1 MIASMANATLYN
13 LSTLLSLVPA
23 ALVAYRRDAARDTMF
38 WLATAVAVAGPLVLS
53 AAMLSGAWRTGLS
66 SAIWVTVA
74 ASILFYAVLSAATR
88 EVWRLAPLLIPYLI
102 LLGIAAAVWSRAPE
116 RPMTGQAPAAWI
128 EAHILFSVLTY
139 GVLTVAAV
147 AGVAVFL
154 QERAMKNKRPTRL
167 TALLPS
173 VAAAE
178 TMQVRLLI
186 ATEVVLGLG
195 LVTGMASQYL
205 ETGALLEFSHK
216 ALLSIVAFLVIG
228 ALLVAHYRTGMRG
241 RRASRYVLIA
251 YLMVT
256 LGYPGVKFVTDVI
269 IG

>member
-1 MIASMANATLYN
+1 MSLFTV
-13 LSTLLSLVPA
+13 STLLSLVPA
-23 ALVAYRRDAARDTMF
+23 ACVAYRRGQARDTVF
-38 WLATAVAVAGPLVLS
+38 WLATAVAVAGPVALSVVL
-53 AAMLSGAWRTGLS
+53 LSGVWRTGLS
-66 SAIWVTVA
+66 SALWVTIA
-74 ASILFYAVLSAATR
+74 ASMTLYAVLAASTR
-88 EVWRLAPLLIPYLI
+88 EVWRLAPLLLPYLI
-102 LLGIAAAVWSRAPE
+102 LLGIVAAVWSQAPE
-116 RPMTGQAPAAWI
+116 RPMAVQGPVAWI
-128 EAHILFSVLTY
+128 EAHIAFSVLTY

-178 TMQVRLLI
+178 IMQVRLLI
-186 ATEVVLGLG
+186 AAEVVLGLG
-195 LVTGMASQYL
+195 LATGMASQYM
-205 ETGALLEFSHK
+205 ETGNVLEISHK
-216 ALLSIVAFLVIG
+216 SLLSIVAFFTI
-228 ALLVAHYRTGMRG
+228 ALLLLVHYRTGMRG

-256 LGYPGVKFVTDVI
+256 LGYPGVKFVTDVL